1 MGIRSFFTLKNKR
14 RMPRWLA
21 WMLAGVMKL
30 YAATIRVRITG
41 HREVLEALAEHPVA
55 FLLWHNRVL
64 SAVCLVPRAI
74 LSRCT
79 VMISASRDGEYISTI
94 VRSFGLES
102 VRGSS
107 SRKGGQALLG
117 LLHALK
123 EGRNPVLTLDGPRG
137 PRYTVHP
144 GALALGRIGAV
155 PLVPISLNASRCW
168 QLHSWD
174 RMQIPCPFSRV
185 EIVLGAPI
193 QVPPR
198 QKTASPRQE
207 DEAAADEQQASLL
220 REAMLSLTRD
230 PQEKC
235 P

>member
-1 MGIRSFFTLKNKR
+1 MGTRSLFTFKNKR
-14 RMPRWLA
+14 HMPRWLA
-21 WMLAGVMKL
+21 WILAGVMKL
-30 YAATIRVRITG
+30 YAATIRVKITG
-41 HREVLEALAEHPVA
+41 HREVLESLPERPVA
-55 FLLWHNRVL
+55 FTLWHNRVL
-64 SAVCLVPRAI
+64 SAVCLVPRPI

-94 VRSFGLES
+94 VRRFGLES

-123 EGRNPVLTLDGPRG
+123 EGRCAVLTLDGPRG

-144 GALALGRIGAV
+144 GALALGRIGNV
-155 PLVPISLNASRCW
+155 PLVPIALNASRCW
-168 QLHSWD
+168 QMHSWD

-185 EIVLGAPI
+185 EIVLGEPI
-193 QVPPR
+193 PVLPR
-198 QKTASPRQE
+198 RESS
-207 DEAAADEQQASLL
+207 QASEEEELARL

-230 PQEKC
+230 PQEKR

>member
-1 MGIRSFFTLKNKR
+1 MGTRSLFTLKNKR
-14 RMPRWLA
+14 HMPRWLA
-21 WMLAGVMKL
+21 WLLAGVMKL

-41 HREVLEALAEHPVA
+41 CREVLDTLPEQPVA

-64 SAVCLVPRAI
+64 SAVCLVPRSV

-123 EGRNPVLTLDGPRG
+123 EGRSAVLTLDGPRG

-144 GALALGRIGAV
+144 GAVALGRIGAV
-155 PLVPISLNASRCW
+155 PLVPIALNASHCW
-168 QLHSWD
+168 QMHSWD
-174 RMQIPCPFSRV
+174 RMQIPWPFSKV
-185 EIVLGAPI
+185 EIVLGEPIHVAP
-193 QVPPR
+193 R
-198 QKTASPRQE
+198 REASPPSEEEEQE
-207 DEAAADEQQASLL
+207 RIRD
-220 REAMLSLTRD
+220 AMLSLIRD
-230 PQEKC
+230 PEERR